1 MSIHLTFYLT
11 EEEHQKTMKACEM
24 LGMTFK
30 EFLFYAMEQ
39 NRKRKQAEREERE
52 ESKKEENK

>member
-1 MSIHLTFYLT
+1 MNKHLTFYLT
-11 EEEHQKTMKACEM
+11 EEEYQKTMKACEM

-30 EFLFYAMEQ
+30 EYLFYAMEQ
-39 NRKRKQAEREERE
+39 YRKRKQAERE

>member
-30 EFLFYAMEQ
+30 ELIFYATEQ
-39 NRKRKQAEREERE
+39 ERKRKQAEREERE
-52 ESKKEENK
+52 ESKKKENK